1 MGIPPIYLL
10 PRLDVLS
17 TGQMICK
24 NGANTF
30 LPSPLMYYT
39 QYILK

>member
-1 MGIPPIYLL
+1 MGIPPICLL
-10 PRLDVLS
+10 PKLYVLS
-17 TGQMICK
+17 IGQMFCK

-30 LPSPLMYYT
+30 LPSPLMYYI